1 VSRLSGKRAL
11 VTGGGSG
18 IGRATC
24 RRFAA
29 EGAAVVVAD
38 LLGERAEE
46 VAAESGG
53 TAVQADVT
61 VAADVGR
68 MVEAAGRIDVLVNN
82 AGGGFADDL
91 LEVSEE
97 EWDGDVTVNLKSA
110 FLCSKAVL
118 PGMIEQGS
126 GVIVNIA
133 SVNGIA
139 FFANEPYSAAKAGL
153 ISLTRSMAVRY
164 GKHGIR
170 AVAIAPGTIRS
181 PIWQERVDKEP
192 AIFERLVRWYPLGRV
207 GEPEDVAN
215 AAAFL
220 ASDDASWISGDVL
233 RVDGGLLAGNSGSTG
248 GKLHSIR
255 PSVRFKARML
265 CAPTI
270 STLPLELAW
279 TTARGRQA
287 TSGTQ
292 GAAQQ
297 LPRQVAVRH
306 APSRPTRSRS
316 PRSRR
321 PRAARRSPPPTPTSS
336 PTSTRAWARSW
347 APRTRS
353 ARSRRASPA
362 APSSCSSSG
371 PPCPCAG
378 SAA

>member
-1 VSRLSGKRAL
+1 MNRLDGMRAL

-38 LLGERAEE
+38 LVGERAAE
-46 VAAESGG
+46 VAAEIGG

-91 LEVSEE
+91 LEISEE
-97 EWDGDVTVNLKSA
+97 EWDADVTVNLKSA

-126 GVIVNIA
+126 CVIVSIA

-233 RVDGGLLAGNSGSTG
+233 RVDGGLLAGNAQM
-248 GKLHSIR
+248 
-255 PSVRFKARML
+255 AR
-265 CAPTI
+265 
-270 STLPLELAW
+270 EL
-279 TTARGRQA
+279 
-287 TSGTQ
+287 
-292 GAAQQ
+292 
-297 LPRQVAVRH
+297 VANF
-306 APSRPTRSRS
+306 S
-316 PRSRR
+316 PDDES
-321 PRAARRSPPPTPTSS
+321 
-336 PTSTRAWARSW
+336 
-347 APRTRS
+347 
-353 ARSRRASPA
+353 
-362 APSSCSSSG
+362 
-371 PPCPCAG
+371 
-378 SAA
+378 